1 MVRNIDEIKKL
12 AKILL
17 LSRLSSNLLP
27 TGKPKY
33 FNILKVKKIREN
45 SLSQEDNYNQN
56 YSDSLGLCKN
66 ESKND
71 FENFFNYNFSSE
83 SDSDSLDDVTQSNHI
98 NQEDLVFNSV
108 FNPKFVSVNQFKED
122 DEEFIDLSNNM
133 MNFPSSNQVQ
143 NYFTNQSL
151 RSFSSLNDKTD
162 NSRSDLKPSIF
173 TEDEIKEISQIYEE
187 IKQLNKSINNE
198 EKIQD
203 LLSKFEGDFKKKKYK
218 ILTAEEKRKLV
229 ELAKESNA
237 KEISKKFG
245 VPLKS
250 LKRWLL
256 LGHERK
262 KGGGRKEKDPEMEAL
277 LYEWYTDFHLKN
289 KNHVTSKI
297 LKQKALELT
306 KYDDFVASKDWF
318 NKFKK
323 KYNIETIKEAELNR
337 LLK

>member
-1 MVRNIDEIKKL
+1 MIRNIDEIKKL

-17 LSRLSSNLLP
+17 LSRLSSNLLT

-45 SLSQEDNYNQN
+45 SLSQEDIYNQN
-56 YSDSLGLCKN
+56 QSDALGLYKS
-66 ESKND
+66 ESKNN

-83 SDSDSLDDVTQSNHI
+83 SDSDSIEDNTQSNHMI
-98 NQEDLVFNSV
+98 QEDLVFNKV
-108 FNPKFVSVNQFKED
+108 FNPGFVSVNQFKED
-122 DEEFIDLSNNM
+122 DEEFIDLSNNIT
-133 MNFPSSNQVQ
+133 NFPSSNQVQ
-143 NYFTNQSL
+143 NHLKNQYMK
-151 RSFSSLNDKTD
+151 SSLGINDKTD
-162 NSRSDLKPSIF
+162 NYSSDLKASIF
-173 TEDEIKEISQIYEE
+173 TEDEIQEISQIYEE
-187 IKQLNKSINNE
+187 IKQLNKSVNNDD
-198 EKIQD
+198 KIKD
-203 LLSKFEGDFKKKKYK
+203 FLGKFEGDYKKKKYK
-218 ILTAEEKRKLV
+218 ILTAEEKKKLV

-277 LYEWYTDFHLKN
+277 LYNWYTDFHLKN